1 MPENTIL
8 WPHEQQK
15 NWSATPVNLFRRV
28 FNHYFDAGLPLRPDR
43 HFVSQFGQPY
53 RFIEVDQN
61 GARLEAAA
69 D

>member
-1 MPENTIL
+1 MPAD
-8 WPHEQQK
+8 
-15 NWSATPVNLFRRV
+15 ATPVNLFRRV

-53 RFIEVDQN
+53 RFIEVDEN